1 MVFILLVVHF
11 VLRAAVLR
19 TAILCVVVRFVVL
32 FLIFHNFFTSFL
44 NFLAPKQVRVRILV
58 KRSRELFPRGVV
70 RGNAP
75 YVFGPMK
82 ESDSF
87 RFHVERRSL
96 QGKALL

>member
-11 VLRAAVLR
+11 VLR

-58 KRSRELFPRGVV
+58 EGQ
-70 RGNAP
+70 GN
-75 YVFGPMK
+75 Y
-82 ESDSF
+82 
-87 RFHVERRSL
+87 SL
-96 QGKALL
+96 VGL